1 MIMDIPRVG
10 HGQIPSLQKLPMAE
24 MPLEAYKGGYY
35 RLLCK
40 HDLIADQRTG
50 VDVYGTNH
58 ADLASVVREGQRQGI
73 DKGQFGET
81 PCQLQRIR
89 ILPFGISV
97 YRLGGVLILMMRV
110 VAGHAGFA
118 LEPLPDAEW
127 CVCRAHRSSC
137 NQYNRRERPA
147 KAS

>member
-58 ADLASVVREGQRQGI
+58 ADLAAVV
-73 DKGQFGET
+73 
-81 PCQLQRIR
+81 
-89 ILPFGISV
+89 
-97 YRLGGVLILMMRV
+97 
-110 VAGHAGFA
+110 
-118 LEPLPDAEW
+118 
-127 CVCRAHRSSC
+127 
-137 NQYNRRERPA
+137 
-147 KAS
+147 

>member
-1 MIMDIPRVG
+1 MDIPRVG

-24 MPLEAYKGGYY
+24 MPLEAYKGGLLSFT
-35 RLLCK
+35 LLCK

-58 ADLASVVREGQRQGI
+58 ADLAAVVREGQRQGI

-118 LEPLPDAEW
+118 LEPLPDAVANG
-127 CVCRAHRSSC
+127 VCAARIGDRKSTRLNSSH
-137 NQYNRRERPA
+137 
-147 KAS
+147 